1 MKFWTAYSHEK
12 EQIEEKKELRKQK
25 NINILKKLKGLKCL
39 EIWANFQM
47 NDEKIII
54 ELWMDGWQAQAQARI
69 SQSRILQVT
78 SLTALP

>member
-1 MKFWTAYSHEK
+1 
-12 EQIEEKKELRKQK
+12 
-25 NINILKKLKGLKCL
+25 
-39 EIWANFQM
+39 M